1 MDLSHYNMTKPS
13 IHLLENETF
22 VDLLYLNGAWRMIL
36 FNWIHKQ
43 CCLSLCSFYLDLPES
58 LGAGG
63 GCGGLPQRGPEEDVL
78 LLLVLVTGQKLL
90 LLGVKQPHHVS
101 LTRGQGKKKIRFLQ
115 QIPARCRRYGFKD
128 KVQNNT
134 PPSARLPCSRWTS
147 WTRQSSSWCCSWR
160 RWPAAWSGE

>member
-1 MDLSHYNMTKPS
+1 
-13 IHLLENETF
+13 
-22 VDLLYLNGAWRMIL
+22 MIL

-101 LTRGQGKKKIRFLQ
+101 LTRGQGKKNSDFCNRYLHAVGATDLKIKYKITHPLQ
-115 QIPARCRRYGFKD
+115 HVFPVVAELHEQGNLPAGVAVDGVDLRREAENKEKREMKRRVPD
-128 KVQNNT
+128 NT
-134 PPSARLPCSRWTS
+134 SH
-147 WTRQSSSWCCSWR
+147 
-160 RWPAAWSGE
+160 